1 MENTVSPRPA
11 KKTDNNAN
19 QTGYYVTLVIAVV
32 IGLVGT
38 FLRFVQD
45 SFTLS
50 MISNVLL
57 AIGWII
63 VFRVIFKILK

>member
-1 MENTVSPRPA
+1 MSTTIEQRPA

-19 QTGYYVTLVIAVV
+19 ETRHYVILTIAIA
-32 IGLVGT
+32 IGLVGV

-50 MISNVLL
+50 MVSNILL
-57 AIGWII
+57 AIGWLIAFRV
-63 VFRVIFKILK
+63 VFRILK